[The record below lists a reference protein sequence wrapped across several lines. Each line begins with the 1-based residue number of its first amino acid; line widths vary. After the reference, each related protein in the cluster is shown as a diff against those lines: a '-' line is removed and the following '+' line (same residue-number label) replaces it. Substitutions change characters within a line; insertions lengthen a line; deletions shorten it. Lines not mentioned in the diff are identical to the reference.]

1 MNACFGRVLLGA
13 ALLGSTA
20 PLSAQRRA
28 PGAPVDESYLLNLQT
43 FNSALG
49 VGARALGMGG
59 AFVAVADDATAASW
73 NPAGLAFLI
82 RPEVSLV
89 ADRTTSEL
97 ATSDFVDT
105 TPNPDIPGQTRR
117 VPRTDEGKGSGLS
130 FLSVAYP
137 LKTLGRRV
145 TLQLSY
151 QRQVRPLSADLY
163 SRDDTGAVP
172 GPAVDAQFV
181 PDYSTERRTHV
192 ASSGGVD
199 NLSFGFGAA
208 LSETVFVGAT
218 VNYWFGSPAAE
229 RRTATR
235 VASLPGRGDPQV
247 FTDFVET
254 TAETQRISSLSAN
267 LGVLYRPVSWLT
279 LGAVYRSG
287 WVGRANASYATA
299 KTGVDTV
306 LYTPPGGEAEY
317 RPERVDWAGQT
328 EASGSLAWPASYGF
342 GAAFRPVSTLVLSF
356 DFTRQEWSRGS
367 IDLPRVHLA
376 CANDGVTQTC
386 RPNGTPGYT
395 DTAVGA
401 GEYVTHVQYPTQLDA
416 ANLAQRDQNS
426 FRAGA
431 EWVLFL
437 GRVTIPVRAGAYRVD
452 SISPYFEA
460 STTQRPTQF
469 VVPDAGRISL
479 TGFTL
484 GFSVGIGGLVFDAAF
499 VRDRSTDDREQIDDT
514 PPDTG
519 HRALTNTR
527 FLAGLTYR
535 F

>member
-1 MNACFGRVLLGA
+1 MNARTANVLLGA
-13 ALLGSTA
+13 ALLAFALPAS
-20 PLSAQRRA
+20 SQRRA

-89 ADRTTSEL
+89 LDRTTSEL

-105 TPNPDIPGQTRR
+105 SPNPDFPGQTRR
-117 VPRTDEGKGSGLS
+117 VPGVDEGTGSGLS

-172 GPAVDAQFV
+172 APDAPFLA
-181 PDYSTERRTHV
+181 DYSTERTTHV

-208 LSETVFVGAT
+208 VSETVFVGAT
-218 VNYWFGSPAAE
+218 VNYWFGSPSAE

-235 VASLPGRGDPQV
+235 VTSLPGRGDPQV
-247 FTDFVET
+247 FTDVAET
-254 TAETQRISSLSAN
+254 TTETQRISSLSAN

-287 WVGRANASYATA
+287 WVGRANTSYATTR
-299 KTGVDTV
+299 TGVDTV
-306 LYTPPGGEAEY
+306 LFTPPGGQAEY
-317 RPERVDWAGQT
+317 RTQRVDWSGQT
-328 EASGSLAWPASYGF
+328 EGTGSLAWPASYGF
-342 GAAFRPVSTLVLSF
+342 GAAFRPVSTLVLSL

-376 CANDGVTQTC
+376 CVNDGVTQTC
-386 RPNGTPGYT
+386 RPNGTPGFS
-395 DTAVGA
+395 DPAVDE
-401 GEYVTHVQYPTQLDA
+401 GEYVTHVQYPTLLDA

-437 GRVTIPVRAGAYRVD
+437 GRVTIPVRAGLYRVD

-460 STTQRPTQF
+460 STTQRATQF

-479 TGFTL
+479 TGYTL
-484 GFSVGIGGLVFDAAF
+484 GFSVGLGGLVFDAAF

-519 HRALTNTR
+519 RRVLTNTR

>member
-1 MNACFGRVLLGA
+1 MNARTVSIVLGGSLLVL
-13 ALLGSTA
+13 ALPA
-20 PLSAQRRA
+20 SAQRRV

-89 ADRTTSEL
+89 LDRTTSSL

-105 TPNPDIPGQTRR
+105 TPNPDSPGQIRR
-117 VPRTDEGKGSGLS
+117 VPGTDEGKGSGLS

-137 LKTLGRRV
+137 LKTLSRRV

-172 GPAVDAQFV
+172 AADAPFV

-229 RRTATR
+229 RHTATR
-235 VASLPGRGDPQV
+235 VESLPGRGDPQV

-254 TAETQRISSLSAN
+254 TTEAQRISSLSAN
-267 LGVLYRPVSWLT
+267 LGILYRPVSWLT

-287 WVGRANASYATA
+287 WVGRANTTYATSR
-299 KTGVDTV
+299 TGVDYV

-317 RPERVDWAGQT
+317 RTQRVDWSGQT
-328 EASGSLAWPASYGF
+328 EASGSLAWPASYGV
-342 GAAFRPVSTLVLSF
+342 GAALRPVSTLVLSF
-356 DFTRQEWSRGS
+356 DVTRQEWSRAS
-367 IDLPRVHLA
+367 VDLPRVHLA
-376 CANDGVTQTC
+376 CVNDGVTQTC
-386 RPNGTPGYT
+386 RPNGMPGFS
-395 DTAVGA
+395 DPAVGA

-437 GRVTIPVRAGAYRVD
+437 GRVTIPVRAGVYRVD

-460 STTQRPTQF
+460 STTQRATQF
-469 VVPDAGRISL
+469 VVPEAGRISL
-479 TGFTL
+479 TGYTL
-484 GFSVGIGGLVFDAAF
+484 GFSVGLGGLVFDAAF

-514 PPDTG
+514 PPDIG
-519 HRALTNTR
+519 HRVLTNTR